1 MFVHPIL
8 LLGRA
13 QPYPEHVR
21 SGSLYQSHRFSVLS
35 WGQLPERRR
44 VSPRY
49 SDAMLAVKHFGKV
62 FGNTWC
68 AAVEEVFELGPRIA
82 AKRLHQLRSVDPT
95 RQCMS
100 VPATEPYQRHAVRHD
115 KICSIK
121 DAAEIGIPARLH
133 DAVHPSNGYAMDR
146 SALLNPMLHSSGDIG
161 NLDGTYANGQN
172 PEVRRRLF

>member
-1 MFVHPIL
+1 MERKLLQSVSLHKHQILKRPQQELSEFLHPEDFQGHIPDELGTVNQVSSPEAPRLREEAKKPFEAVLPHPARRLFQTSRVEIECRTHTYHHRYCESVSMFVHPIL

-68 AAVEEVFELGPRIA
+68 AAVLRQNASINSGP
-82 AKRLHQLRSVDPT
+82 
-95 RQCMS
+95 
-100 VPATEPYQRHAVRHD
+100 
-115 KICSIK
+115 
-121 DAAEIGIPARLH
+121 
-133 DAVHPSNGYAMDR
+133 
-146 SALLNPMLHSSGDIG
+146 
-161 NLDGTYANGQN
+161 
-172 PEVRRRLF
+172 